1 MGERWMVKDK
11 VQAEMFCQYIM
22 DNANKGQIYEIVK
35 PTRTGQQNSAIHA
48 YCDEVAKEMQARGMD
63 MKTVIKE
70 GVPITPTMHMV
81 KEYMWRPIQKA
92 ITGVDSTR
100 KINTMEVNDVYEQ
113 LSRLLAEKYSINVSF
128 GRNRF

>member
-11 VQAEMFCQYIM
+11 VQAEMFCRYIM
-22 DNANKGQIYEIVK
+22 DNANQGQIYEIVK